1 MTWPKIDFNLEQ
13 HKILNATNRIKEYIM
28 KHIFFLLLM
37 GLLYSC
43 STVKTI
49 KTGEKYVFQC
59 HKVVTSDESCAEKA
73 NEYCSNG
80 YKIQKSEFDYVFLK
94 GPQRVVTVNCNK

>member
-1 MTWPKIDFNLEQ
+1 
-13 HKILNATNRIKEYIM
+13 M
-28 KHIFFLLLM
+28 KHFFYLLLI

-43 STVKTI
+43 SSVKTI
-49 KTGEKYVFQC
+49 KSGEKYVFQC